1 MVLILVLVVH
11 ALACVLRLQRLLWMR
26 VHVRVRVVHA
36 LAGMLRHQRLRGRLR
51 LRMKL
56 VLVLLRMRGI
66 LRMSRIL

>member
-1 MVLILVLVVH
+1 MLVVH

-26 VHVRVRVVHA
+26 VHVRVVHA

-56 VLVLLRMRGI
+56 VLVLLRVRGI